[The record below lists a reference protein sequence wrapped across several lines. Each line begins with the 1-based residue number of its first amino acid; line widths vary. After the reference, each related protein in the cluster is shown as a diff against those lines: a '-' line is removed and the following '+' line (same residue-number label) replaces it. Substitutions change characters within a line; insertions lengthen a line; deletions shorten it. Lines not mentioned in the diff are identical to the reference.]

1 MLTIGVDSHKGS
13 YTAVAIDPVGA
24 EQSSLRVS
32 NTPAGRGELVSWVKS
47 LQPRSSERQWG
58 IEGSGTYGLPLA
70 QQLSEA
76 GDTVFEVPGLATS
89 RERSGGL
96 GVRRQK
102 NDYSDAHAIAR
113 VALWDSAR
121 LPRVFPAGEG
131 QQCKLLTEHRDNL
144 VLQRTRVLNQLH
156 AHTALMDGPALPGVS
171 ASRGRRMVTHLAAE
185 PCKGNDPLQVSR
197 AHIIQQ
203 LAQLVLTYDDM
214 IRQITDQLGLLAN
227 VAAPAL
233 VALRG
238 AGALTAAKI
247 IGEAGDVRR
256 FATPARFA
264 SYAGVAPLEA
274 SSGDRCRHRLSR
286 RGNRQLNR
294 AIHMIAV
301 TQRRWDPRAKEYL
314 ERKLEE
320 GKTRKEALR
329 SLKRHL
335 ANVVFRL
342 LQPPAQRCRR
352 KLPPLDIEAFSL

>member
-1 MLTIGVDSHKGS
+1 MGAVMLTIGVDSHKGS
-13 YTAVAIDPVGA
+13 YTAVAIDSVAA
-24 EQSSLRVS
+24 EQSSVRVS
-32 NTPAGRGELVSWVKS
+32 NTRAGRDELVSWAKS
-47 LQPRSSERQWG
+47 LEPRSSERQWG
-58 IEGSGTYGLPLA
+58 IEGSGTYGWPLA
-70 QQLSEA
+70 QQLTEA
-76 GDTVFEVPGLATS
+76 GDSVFEVPGLATS

-102 NDYSDAHAIAR
+102 NDYSDALAIAR
-113 VALWDSAR
+113 VALRDSLR

-144 VLQRTRVLNQLH
+144 VLQRTRILNQLQ
-156 AHTALMDGPALPGVS
+156 AHIALVDGFALPGVS
-171 ASRGRRMVTHLAAE
+171 ANRGRRTVTRLAAGH
-185 PCKGNDPLQVSR
+185 CKGNDPLQATR
-197 AHIIQQ
+197 AQIIQQ
-203 LAQLVLTYDDM
+203 LAQLILTYDDM
-214 IRQITDQLGLLAN
+214 IRQITDQLGVLAN

-256 FATPARFA
+256 FATTARFA

-314 ERKLEE
+314 QRKLAE

-335 ANVVFRL
+335 ANVVFRM
-342 LQPPAQRCRR
+342 LQDAAQAKVR
-352 KLPPLDIEAFSL
+352 PQAAAA